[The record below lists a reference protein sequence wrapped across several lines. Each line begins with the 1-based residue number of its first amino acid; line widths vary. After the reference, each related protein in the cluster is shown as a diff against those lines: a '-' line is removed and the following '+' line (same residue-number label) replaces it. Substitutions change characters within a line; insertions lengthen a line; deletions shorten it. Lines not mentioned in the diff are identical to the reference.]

1 MRCVALSL
9 VARRLGFFFLLGD
22 RISMLMHPSF
32 LGNRKYNAHDLCNGW
47 LVDYT
52 RLVRVWLAFFFFHV
66 LTLRRCVYIFFFC
79 FCSFTIAFVCMHSCV
94 CVCMARSLGT
104 VPELCN
110 SAGEAV
116 CIFYSLLFFLC
127 LNFFFWALTYANG
140 QRSCSVYSFF
150 LLFHL
155 NIIFFLLFVHAFISM
170 PLFFF
175 SFFHLFCCCWAM
187 PSNAWCIN
195 QSNGCCV

>member
-1 MRCVALSL
+1 MVVLCTAYSYMFSFYFYFFVLLLSLSPTLHCIDDMLSGCQPLFGQCLFLVIFFFCSISYQSTFHLPGSVNVQLQTLCSGSFVVYMRCVALSL

-94 CVCMARSLGT
+94 CVHGKITWDCAR
-104 VPELCN
+104 V
-110 SAGEAV
+110 
-116 CIFYSLLFFLC
+116 
-127 LNFFFWALTYANG
+127 
-140 QRSCSVYSFF
+140 
-150 LLFHL
+150 
-155 NIIFFLLFVHAFISM
+155 M
-170 PLFFF
+170 
-175 SFFHLFCCCWAM
+175 
-187 PSNAWCIN
+187 
-195 QSNGCCV
+195 